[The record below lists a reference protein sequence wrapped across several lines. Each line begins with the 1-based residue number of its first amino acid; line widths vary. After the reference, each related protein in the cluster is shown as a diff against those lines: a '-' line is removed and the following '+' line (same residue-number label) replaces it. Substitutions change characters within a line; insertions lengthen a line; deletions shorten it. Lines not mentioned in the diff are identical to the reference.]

1 MTTTVIEKEKPGF
14 FAVFLGEPFELVKAQ
29 PHQALISTGSIAL
42 MGQFAGSSGI
52 VDPLVG
58 YCIAAGVE
66 WAYFRGLASD
76 AKAPTRW
83 GAILNW
89 SACFIVVLWG
99 MLWVAQK
106 NGAINEKDGGATAWL
121 LAAAHVIPI
130 AWLSLCSAMTHR
142 AAMVAE
148 ATQEDLQTKEAQAF
162 EREQREEDEKL
173 RRWEKAQRIKSELKR
188 AEKEADAGTQM
199 RGASNAA
206 NAHSESINADAQNCP
221 KCGAHIEDRSKWLAA
236 RRWKRCEQCKDIAA

>member
-1 MTTTVIEKEKPGF
+1 MTTTAIEQEKPGF

-52 VDPLVG
+52 VDPMVG
-58 YCIAAGVE
+58 YCIAIGVE

-76 AKAPTRW
+76 AKAPTKW
-83 GAILNW
+83 GTALNW
-89 SACFIVVLWG
+89 SAFFIVVLWG

-106 NGAINEKDGGATAWL
+106 NGAIDERGGSWW

-148 ATQEDLQTKEAQAF
+148 ARATVEATKRAEEIAEA
-162 EREQREEDEKL
+162 ERLEQIEFDRQQREEDEKL
-173 RRWEKAQRIKSELKR
+173 RRWAEAQRLKSELKQAER
-188 AEKEADAGTQM
+188 ATDAAMQM
-199 RGASNAA
+199 RKTAQNAA
-206 NAHSESINADAQNCP
+206 
-221 KCGAHIEDRSKWLAA
+221 R
-236 RRWKRCEQCKDIAA
+236 